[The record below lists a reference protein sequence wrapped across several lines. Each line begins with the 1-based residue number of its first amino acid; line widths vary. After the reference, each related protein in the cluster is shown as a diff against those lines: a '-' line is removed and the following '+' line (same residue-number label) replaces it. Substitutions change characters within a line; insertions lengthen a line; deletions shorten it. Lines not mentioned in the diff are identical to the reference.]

1 MLSYKIFD
9 KHPRLG
15 GSLLADWSSQH
26 IGLTI
31 ETTQRGFGA
40 CSATIRLPAHT
51 ARWWFGQLDGEDR
64 HVTDN
69 GMVVYEGRIELVET
83 VAEGLALTAF
93 GYSRAYS
100 DMVVSD
106 MWSDMQTTSWQAI
119 ETVQAGN
126 RIPDRYA
133 LDTNNRL
140 YFAPNSG
147 EAHSL
152 NAIASMYIA
161 IPDLSSRQFS
171 AIEFSY
177 KLVAPA
183 GWTASLTR
191 YTNTFGFLSTIWA
204 LNGTGV
210 LQTST
215 PTYSGLSG
223 SNVLAF
229 SLYRNQAAATLNAAI
244 LAGTRTITPSSMTGI
259 KKGTELA
266 ISGGD
271 PEDVEVT
278 AVTATTFTA
287 TFKYDHAAADTCVP
301 VFEGETGDIYLEIT
315 NLRVKTTSSAAV
327 YADEVAKYLISQV
340 SAANSTQANNLNHR
354 IKSPGFDLKQYSYD
368 SVKAEEVLDQ
378 LAQLGGDGWLW
389 SWRVW
394 RDQILIFDRIANG
407 GQTYQL
413 YWQTPP
419 ISRDLGLLTTR
430 LKPRYTNANGDE
442 QVAADVI
449 NATAERKYGIV
460 RSEYFDA
467 PTTSASDATA
477 LAQAALND
485 KSIVNAYGD
494 VATTALHQNGVR
506 VPLWS
511 VRSGDTIQC
520 IQFPTT
526 GNSDTDKTRQFR
538 VAVTKYDHDNRTL
551 TISPEQRQPTIDS
564 LLARRDV
571 SLVGK

>member
-1 MLSYKIFD
+1 MLSYKLFD

-15 GSLLADWSSQH
+15 GSLLTDWSFQH
-26 IGLTI
+26 TGLAI

-40 CSATIRLPAHT
+40 CSATIRLPART
-51 ARWWFGQLDGEDR
+51 ARWWFGQLDGK
-64 HVTDN
+64 HLHIAKN
-69 GMVVYEGRIELVET
+69 GMVVYEGRIEVIET
-83 VAEGLALTAF
+83 VAEGLHLTAF

-100 DMVVSD
+100 DIVVSD
-106 MWSDMQTTSWQAI
+106 LWSTMSVAEWIPVTKDMNAVRDDQRYECDTTNRVFIGLQKNAVYPTGATAVGSQQYSYPVGSQA
-119 ETVQAGN
+119 TMQ
-126 RIPDRYA
+126 
-133 LDTNNRL
+133 
-140 YFAPNSG
+140 
-147 EAHSL
+147 
-152 NAIASMYIA
+152 
-161 IPDLSSRQFS
+161 QFS
-171 AIEFSY
+171 ANYSVYLPTNWICSLSAWNANYTNGVTF
-177 KLVAPA
+177 
-183 GWTASLTR
+183 WTLTGNNAVQTGTINYTAIGGRTIVLFNVYNNTGANVTYASENGTHYASLTNVR
-191 YTNTFGFLSTIWA
+191 ISSTTNATLTADEIVRTLISRVKA
-204 LNGTGV
+204 LNPDD
-210 LQTST
+210 S
-215 PTYSGLSG
+215 S
-223 SNVLAF
+223 
-229 SLYRNQAAATLNAAI
+229 SLT
-244 LAGTRTITPSSMTGI
+244 
-259 KKGTELA
+259 
-266 ISGGD
+266 
-271 PEDVEVT
+271 
-278 AVTATTFTA
+278 
-287 TFKYDHAAADTCVP
+287 
-301 VFEGETGDIYLEIT
+301 
-315 NLRVKTTSSAAV
+315 
-327 YADEVAKYLISQV
+327 
-340 SAANSTQANNLNHR
+340 HR

-394 RDQILIFDRIANG
+394 HDQILIFDRIANG

-419 ISRDLGLLTTR
+419 IGCDLDSLITR
-430 LKPRYTNANGDE
+430 LKPRYTDANGDE

-449 NATAERKYGIV
+449 NATAERRYGLV
-460 RSEYFDA
+460 RSAYFDA

-494 VATTALHQNGVR
+494 IVTSAIYQNGVR

-526 GNSDTDKTRQFR
+526 GDSDVDKTRQFR
-538 VAVTKYDHDNRTL
+538 VAVTNYDHDNRTL